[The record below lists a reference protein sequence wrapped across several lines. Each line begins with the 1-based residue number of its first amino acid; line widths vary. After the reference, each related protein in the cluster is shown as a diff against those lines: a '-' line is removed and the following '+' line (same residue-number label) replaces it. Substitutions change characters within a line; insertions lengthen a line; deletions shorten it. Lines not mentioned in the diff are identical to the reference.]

1 MFEKYAFAGI
11 LRIFLEEPYK
21 EYHLREIA
29 RKTGRS
35 ASVAKSALDELAGE
49 GLLVKTRNAN
59 LVVFK
64 ANTENIVFRHMKVVH
79 SLRRIMGSG
88 LVAFLERELKA
99 QSITLYGGVSRGEDD
114 PGSDID
120 LLVISKSKKKPDAA
134 AYEKGL
140 KREICVISY
149 TPQEWAKKTAEDKP
163 FYERV
168 IADGIALHGEK
179 PIA

>member
-1 MFEKYAFAGI
+1 MFEKYATAGI

-29 RKTGRS
+29 RKTAKS
-35 ASVAKSALDELAGE
+35 TSVAKSALDGLEGE

-59 LVVFK
+59 LRVFK
-64 ANTENIVFRHMKVVH
+64 ASMGNIVFRHMKVVH
-79 SLRRIMGSG
+79 SLRKIMGSG
-88 LVAFLERELKA
+88 LIAFLEQELKA
-99 QSITLYGGVSRGEDD
+99 QSITLYGGVARGEDD

-120 LLVISKSKKKPDAA
+120 LLVISRSKRKSDAS

-140 KREICVISY
+140 KREISVIAY
-149 TPQEWAKKTAEDKP
+149 TPQEWAKKAVEDKP

-168 IADGIALHGEK
+168 IADGIALYGEK
-179 PIA
+179 PIV